1 MKPTNDGLLGGS
13 RVLGRERRER
23 GSTLAEVM
31 IGMVVLAFVVL
42 AVMGILIQSSYLEQS
57 DTPQTEILA
66 LAQGLLEVQLDQ
78 ARVLEGFRTLESI
91 STTPTSDSSYLYQ
104 QQITQMP
111 LHMKKISVS
120 IFYADPTN
128 PNVPNLDR
136 VRGGRALTLSVAVV
150 EPTT

>member
-13 RVLGRERRER
+13 MVLGRERRER

-57 DTPQTEILA
+57 DTQQTEILA
-66 LAQGLLEVQLDQ
+66 LAQGLLEVQIDQ

-91 STTPTSDSSYLYQ
+91 STTPTSDSSYQ